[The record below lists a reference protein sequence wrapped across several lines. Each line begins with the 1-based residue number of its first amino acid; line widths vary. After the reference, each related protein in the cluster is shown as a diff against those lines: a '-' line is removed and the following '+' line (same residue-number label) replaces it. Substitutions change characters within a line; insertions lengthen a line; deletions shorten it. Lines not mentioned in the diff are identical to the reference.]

1 MIENFRNFLHSKF
14 SAKQINTAAN
24 IVMFAG
30 LAINTIQILNN
41 PGGWNWPVN
50 ISAIA
55 LVAVGAVFQAIFVR
69 CPACGDR
76 LKGKASKMM
85 DRCPNCDHDLN
96 KLYKD

>member
-24 IVMFAG
+24 VVMFAG
-30 LAINTIQILNN
+30 VAINTIQILNN

-50 ISAIA
+50 ITAIA
-55 LVAVGAVFQAIFVR
+55 LVVVGAVFQAIFVR
-69 CPACGDR
+69 CPACGDK

-96 KLYKD
+96 KLYRG